1 MVHTKPFISVDAM
14 HITCRLWLPHIKYL
28 DSVKTWKKWKWS
40 DDKNISRYIKIK
52 RWTDNAYSLQLVPQ
66 LQGFT
71 KLLFSK
77 LVFLS
82 AAGGGER
89 QQGYRRQ
96 RDRDGGPV
104 FATKISFN
112 KTVFKAAEFM
122 IFWSLLK
129 LFWSFANVIELLKV
143 YFTILSLN
151 L

>member
-28 DSVKTWKKWKWS
+28 DFIKTWKKWKWS

-52 RWTDNAYSLQLVPQ
+52 RWLCI
-66 LQGFT
+66 
-71 KLLFSK
+71 FSTACSPAPGIYKIAVFK

-96 RDRDGGPV
+96 RDRDGGPGPV
-104 FATKISFN
+104 FAAKISFN